1 MRRKWISNSVVDEW
15 NGLSNHI
22 VSSETMVRLKIR
34 LDKFMD
40 EDDSWNWAAVL
51 TQGLPLVELMASCS
65 FPHILIFLISLLEI
79 TLHQL

>member
-51 TQGLPLVELMASCS
+51 TQGLP
-65 FPHILIFLISLLEI
+65 
-79 TLHQL
+79 